1 VKLTQEQVQ
10 AVVRMMVLAKYED
23 KTLSL
28 AEDEDLRSRIEAMQ
42 WQSGESVDLF
52 IGRATAEVRAAK
64 DDPDARAKF
73 LAAQCALL
81 TESETKQFAIKQL
94 SGVLRSDGM
103 DPEEASLLQEV
114 QQLLK

>member
-1 VKLTQEQVQ
+1 MTEHSSTEWREFFNGHAPV
-10 AVVRMMVLAKYED
+10 YEENCFT
-23 KTLSL
+23 KNTV
-28 AEDEDLRSRIEAMQ
+28 AEVEFL
-42 WQSGESVDLF
+42 